1 MMNAKRTKAAIAT
14 LRETIAS
21 DVRDLASARP
31 DDRAGIFQHMRWCA
45 HELQALLSEL
55 EAHAGAQGP
64 RPSGHA

>member
-1 MMNAKRTKAAIAT
+1 MLNAERTKAAIET
-14 LRETIAS
+14 LRETIAL

-55 EAHAGAQGP
+55 EVHADAQGP
-64 RPSGHA
+64 RPSGDA